1 MSTIEPYMGTS
12 ADYDLAGS
20 PEHRISRQVTKCVA
34 QIDGGTQVQLARID
48 STAELQAA
56 KVDAMAAVS
65 RKAMQA
71 VALLTQMEAQLT
83 QAVPHAADRLASI
96 ADLAAVALNEVV
108 VDASR
113 RVRW

>member
-1 MSTIEPYMGTS
+1 MSTIEPYLGTS
-12 ADYDLAGS
+12 AFNDMAGS
-20 PEHRISRQVTKCVA
+20 PARRVSRQVTKCVA
-34 QIDGGTQVQLARID
+34 QIDAGTHVQLARID

-56 KVDAMAAVS
+56 KVDAIASVS

-71 VALLTQMEAQLT
+71 VALLTQMESQLA
-83 QAVPHAADRLASI
+83 QAVPHASGRLAAI
-96 ADLAAVALNEVV
+96 ADLTAVAMNEVV

>member
-1 MSTIEPYMGTS
+1 MTTVEPYRGTNGYS
-12 ADYDLAGS
+12 DMAGT
-20 PEHRISRQVTKCVA
+20 PAHRVSRQVTKCVA
-34 QIDGGTQVQLARID
+34 QIDAGTHVQLARID

-71 VALLTQMEAQLT
+71 VALISQMENQLV
-83 QAVPHAADRLASI
+83 QAVPHASDRLAAI